1 MTDFN
6 TITMKTN
13 YFIRPVLLSLF
24 LLVAFLSVK
33 AQQAAQAPITLDT
46 AKIKY
51 NQISSANKLSVF
63 PAKNQSQ
70 QKQKEDEYACYNW
83 AKEQSGIDPLNPPK
97 VEAPPPETGP
107 TGGAVVGA
115 AKGAAA
121 GVAIGAIAGDAGKG
135 AAIGAT
141 AGAIAGRRAG
151 KQAQAQQNQQAQS
164 TAKKTEEEMK
174 NSFTKAFSACMEGKG
189 YTVK

>member
-1 MTDFN
+1 
-6 TITMKTN
+6 MKKK
-13 YFIRPVLLSLF
+13 YSMHPVFLLLFLMISGLSL
-24 LLVAFLSVK
+24 K
-33 AQQAAQAPITLDT
+33 AQQATQAPITLDT

-51 NQISSANKLSVF
+51 NQISTANKLSVF

-135 AAIGAT
+135 AAIGAV
-141 AGAIAGRRAG
+141 AGGLAGRHKG
-151 KQAQAQQNQQAQS
+151 KQAQEQQNQQAQA